1 MFAAKRLLRDIIVAI
16 VARDALLKNAAAA
29 YMGSRF
35 PNRFSSM
42 AFDIALLLGGLVLLV
57 FAGDYLVKGAV
68 GLAENLGIPPLIIG
82 LTIVAFGTSAPE
94 LFISLQSAFNGVADI
109 AVGNVIGSNIANVL
123 LVMGL
128 PALIAAIHANQR
140 GLSRNASIMLV
151 FTLAFMWM
159 INDGLLSRLEATLL
173 FAGLITFLVVQFM
186 RARAVMAAAD
196 GTDPDDLPA
205 DYHDDVGEAPHTP
218 RQIAIYLIGGI
229 IGLPIAAQMT
239 VSGASGIA
247 SAFGVSEAAIGLTV
261 VALGTS
267 LPELATSFMAA
278 WRKEADVALGNI
290 IGSNI
295 FNLAA
300 IMGITGMV
308 IPLSIAPTLSGY
320 DMWVMLA
327 TSLLLAVICFGKI
340 TTGRLL
346 GAAMLVGYVA
356 YIVSV
361 F

>member
-1 MFAAKRLLRDIIVAI
+1 MV
-16 VARDALLKNAAAA
+16 
-29 YMGSRF
+29 
-35 PNRFSSM
+35 
-42 AFDIALLLGGLVLLV
+42 FDIALLVGGLVLLV

-68 GLAENLGIPPLIIG
+68 GLAENLNIPPLIIG

-94 LFISLQSAFNGVADI
+94 LFISLQSAFNGVDDI

-128 PALIAAIHANQR
+128 PALIAVIPADQR

-159 INDGLLSRLEATLL
+159 ISDGMLSRIEAAAL
-173 FAGLITFLVVQFM
+173 FAGLLVFLGAQIV
-186 RARAVMAAAD
+186 RARAIMKAGD
-196 GTDPDDLPA
+196 EEEIP
-205 DYHDDVGEAPHTP
+205 DYHEEVGDAPHSAN
-218 RQIAIYLIGGI
+218 RIAMYLLGGI
-229 IGLPIAAQMT
+229 IGLPLAAHFT
-239 VSGASGIA
+239 VTGASSIA
-247 SAFGVSEAAIGLTV
+247 TAFGVSEAVIGLTI
-261 VALGTS
+261 VAIGTS

-278 WRKEADVALGNI
+278 WRKEGDVALGNI

-300 IMGITGMV
+300 IMGVTGMV
-308 IPLSIAPTLSGY
+308 VPLSIAPVLISY
-320 DMWVMLA
+320 DMWVMLGV
-327 TSLLLAVICFGKI
+327 SLLLAILCFAKI
-340 TTGRLL
+340 TTGKLL
-346 GAAMLVGYVA
+346 GGAMLVAYVA

>member
-1 MFAAKRLLRDIIVAI
+1 MVL
-16 VARDALLKNAAAA
+16 
-29 YMGSRF
+29 
-35 PNRFSSM
+35 
-42 AFDIALLLGGLVLLV
+42 DIALLIGGLVLLV

-68 GLAENLGIPPLIIG
+68 GLAERLNIPPLIIG

-94 LFISLQSAFNGVADI
+94 LFISLQSALNGVTDI
-109 AVGNVIGSNIANVL
+109 AVGNVVGSNIANVL

-128 PALIAAIHANQR
+128 PALIAVIPADQR

-159 INDGLLSRLEATLL
+159 INDGLLTRIEAAIL
-173 FAGLITFLVVQFM
+173 FAGLLVFLGVQIV
-186 RARAVMAAAD
+186 RARAVMNS
-196 GTDPDDLPA
+196 DDDDEEIP
-205 DYHDDVGEAPHTP
+205 DYHEEVGEAPHSP
-218 RQIAIYLIGGI
+218 GRIAMYLIGGI
-229 IGLPIAAQMT
+229 IGLPLAAHFT
-239 VSGASGIA
+239 VTGASSIATAAGI
-247 SAFGVSEAAIGLTV
+247 SEAVIGLTI
-261 VALGTS
+261 VAIGTS

-278 WRKEADVALGNI
+278 WRKEGDVALGNI

-300 IMGITGMV
+300 IMGVTGMV
-308 IPLSIAPTLSGY
+308 IPLDIAPVIIGY

-327 TSLLLAVICFGKI
+327 VSLLLAVLCYAKI
-340 TTGRLL
+340 TTGKLL
-346 GAAMLVGYVA
+346 GASMLLAYTA